1 MEKKAASE
9 KEVQKKVEVQKTKKK
24 GVIRRILLKFWFR
37 KKAGAGLEAKL
48 GYDFKDPSLLAHAL
62 VHRSWLAGRDM
73 PYWENNER
81 LEFLGDSVLN
91 MLVTEYLY
99 STYPHSPEGDLS
111 KYKSAIVSGH
121 ALAKSAQDWDLGS
134 YMRIGKCEV
143 KAGGR
148 SKESLLEDA
157 FEAVIGAVY
166 LDGGL
171 DKCRKLLQKSHFPHI
186 KSIIEGSEFKNFKSL
201 LLEFRQARNQTPP
214 EYAVVEE
221 SGPEHQKTF
230 KMIVLLDGSEYG
242 TGAGVSKKKAEQ
254 EAAHVAL
261 DRLVKEDAEKAAEKA
276 AAKAAKVAAKAK
288 TTAESA
294 PAKPETAAPVKNP
307 SAKASVKP
315 DAVPPAAAKA

>member
-1 MEKKAASE
+1 MEKKVASE
-9 KEVQKKVEVQKTKKK
+9 KEVQKKSEVQKPKK
-24 GVIRRILLKFWFR
+24 GVIRRILQKFWFR
-37 KKAGAGLEAKL
+37 KKTGNGLEFKL

-186 KSIIEGSEFKNFKSL
+186 KSIIEGAEFKNFKSL

-242 TGAGVSKKKAEQ
+242 SGSGVSKKKAEQ
-254 EAAHVAL
+254 EAAHIAL
-261 DRLVKEDAEKAAEKA
+261 DRLVKEDEEKTAQKA
-276 AAKAAKVAAKAK
+276 AAKAAK
-288 TTAESA
+288 
-294 PAKPETAAPVKNP
+294 
-307 SAKASVKP
+307 
-315 DAVPPAAAKA
+315 AAAKAAAESAAVKNEQTKAENSAGKV